1 MTSGVSSRTSGVR
14 AALLGAGI
22 GLLLFV
28 AYSRMNRFAQQS
40 ELAELLY
47 VLSGFGTIIPG
58 ILASWLNWKLFG
70 VFSVAY
76 GALVGWLY
84 VVFQRRRKLFML
96 TVGLVHLAG
105 FALIDLVWHFMPFPF
120 FWGR

>member
-1 MTSGVSSRTSGVR
+1 MTSGASSRTLGVK
-14 AALLGAGI
+14 AAFVGTGV

-28 AYSRMNRFAQQS
+28 AYSSMNRFAQQS
-40 ELAELLY
+40 QLAELLY
-47 VLSGFGTIIPG
+47 VLSGFGTVIPG

-84 VVFQRRRKLFML
+84 SVFRRRRKLFIL
-96 TVGLVHLAG
+96 TVALVHLAG
-105 FALIDLVWHFMPFPF
+105 FSLIDLAWHFMPSPI